1 MAFTFNPH
9 RNLIGQHAILSAS
22 KYHWTRYD
30 DEKFVAAY
38 KNAMAAELGTKMHDF
53 AANAIKLG
61 IKLSGNST
69 IAMYV
74 NDAIRYGMT
83 PEQPLYYS
91 ENCFG
96 TADTIVF
103 GKNKLRIH
111 DLKTGEGAVSII
123 QLRIYAALFCLEYGI
138 KPEAIQIHLTIYQK
152 SEKIEEESAPEDI
165 RAIMD
170 TIVHFDKMIFDMK
183 RGVSA

>member
-1 MAFTFNPH
+1 MAFVFNPH
-9 RNLIGQHAILSAS
+9 RNLVGQHALLSAS

-30 DEKFVAAY
+30 DEKFVNFYASALAAQR
-38 KNAMAAELGTKMHDF
+38 GTEQHDF
-53 AANAIKLG
+53 AAKAIKLG

-74 NDAIRYGMT
+74 NDAISFGMT

-96 TADTIVF
+96 TADTISF
-103 GKNKLRIH
+103 NKKTLRIH
-111 DLKTGEGAVSII
+111 DYKSGETPASII
-123 QLRIYAALFCLEYGI
+123 QLRIYAALFCLEYDV
-138 KPEAIQIHLTIYQK
+138 KPEAIKTELRIYQSGTK
-152 SEKIEEESAPEDI
+152 VCEEADPEEI
-165 RAIMD
+165 RKIMD

-183 RGVSA
+183 RGVN